1 MELVLDAGAE
11 DVQISDDGYEVV
23 TTMQDFEKVRKALES
38 AKIEMAQAE
47 ITMIPSQTVTVSGEK
62 AKQVQ
67 ELIDAL
73 DDNDDVQNV
82 YSNAD
87 MQE

>member
-1 MELVLDAGAE
+1 MTILIKGIAWQVTRN
-11 DVQISDDGYEVV
+11 GYEVL
-23 TTMQDFEKVRKALES
+23 TTMQDFEKVRQALEA

-47 ITMIPSQTVTVSGEK
+47 ITMIPAQTIAVAGEK
-62 AKQVQ
+62 VQ
-67 ELIDAL
+67 QIQALIDAL

-87 MQE
+87 FQE

>member
-1 MELVLDAGAE
+1 LTILIKGIAWQVTRN
-11 DVQISDDGYEVV
+11 GYEVL
-23 TTMQDFEKVRKALES
+23 TTMQDFEKVRQALEA

-47 ITMIPSQTVTVSGEK
+47 ITMIPAQTIAVAGEK
-62 AKQVQ
+62 VQ
-67 ELIDAL
+67 QIQALIDAL

-87 MQE
+87 FQE